1 MNANMYAANLCLFR
15 GELAMK
21 TMSTIRGK
29 LIATASLFLLPI
41 SLFAVLYVQQ
51 AMTNVRFADAE
62 RLGITQIRA
71 VWPVMLQ
78 AASVPPGK
86 ALDPQTLRTE
96 RETNLSLADTN
107 KAAGAGEDL
116 GKVLSGFDRAAQVA
130 AAHALIDA
138 VGDGSNLLLDP
149 DLDSFYVMDAA
160 VVRLPEMLELS
171 WRLLDQARAQAERT
185 SISKAEY
192 AATLI
197 DLGKVRANIEG
208 VDRSLAKAFAANA
221 GGTKLAL
228 AQPLD
233 AFQNAYKAVF
243 SMADALMQA
252 RESNRRTPKETAAFE
267 EAMTAAIVSNDRL
280 QTSASDE
287 LDRLLK
293 VRIDGFYS
301 AMSIACAVGFSVTAL
316 AFLIAWL
323 LSRSIVR
330 ALNNLGF
337 RIRVLAD
344 RDVTA
349 DVPEAQGSD
358 EIAELARAV
367 VHYRDRTAAQIAA
380 ASDADRAVERDA
392 WVAYMMEIS
401 NRITLATQ
409 QAMKRFQQL
418 ASAMGASTNQVRGHA
433 GSTRHQLDQSVK
445 GLQGSVADISGV
457 AAAVT
462 ELSASIAEIATQ
474 AAQSNAVVRQA
485 QDQVHAARSLA
496 ILLDQ
501 ASARIG
507 SFTDLISQIAAQ
519 TNLLALNATI
529 EAARAGSA
537 GRGFAVVAS
546 EVKGLAEQTG
556 RATAEIGEQVT
567 SLRKASNDVLSA
579 MGGIDETIT
588 AINGAA
594 SAIASAVEEQSAT
607 TAEIDR
613 TVQVSVDRTHMAIE
627 DLKSLPAAA
636 SETDRLAAELAEF
649 AENLLGEAGTF
660 STRLEEVVRAIS
672 ERRSSVR
679 VQSNATIRVIIA
691 GTPCEARLENV
702 SSDGA
707 QVCLSGE
714 ELKPESTVTIDFG
727 DGRTRHG
734 VVIHAGHDRFGLKL
748 VEADRLNDALIAS
761 LTGETREAA

>member
-1 MNANMYAANLCLFR
+1 
-15 GELAMK
+15 MK
-21 TMSTIRGK
+21 SIWTIRRK

-41 SLFAVLYVQQ
+41 GLFAALYVQQ
-51 AMTNVRFADAE
+51 AMTSVRFADAE
-62 RLGITQIRA
+62 RIGVTQIHA

-78 AASVPPGK
+78 AATVDASAAIDAQK
-86 ALDPQTLRTE
+86 LRAERATSSALAE
-96 RETNLSLADTN
+96 AN
-107 KAAGAGEDL
+107 KAAGASENL
-116 GKVLSGFDRAAQVA
+116 GKVLPGSDRAAQVA

-171 WRLLDQARAQAERT
+171 WKLLGPARAQAERT
-185 SISKAEY
+185 NISKAEY

-197 DLGKVRANIEG
+197 DLGKLRANFEG
-208 VDRSLAKAFAANA
+208 VERSLAKAFAANA
-221 GGTKLAL
+221 GDTKQAL
-228 AQPLD
+228 ARPLEGLQD
-233 AFQNAYKAVF
+233 AYKALF
-243 SMADALMQA
+243 STADALMQA
-252 RESNRRTPKETAAFE
+252 HETGRRTPRETAAFE
-267 EAMTAAIVSNDRL
+267 QAMTAAIAANNRL
-280 QTSASDE
+280 QTAGADE

-301 AMSIACAVGFSVTAL
+301 AMSVAGAVGFSVTAM
-316 AFLIAWL
+316 AFMIAWL
-323 LSRSIVR
+323 LSRSIVQ
-330 ALNNLGF
+330 ALDNLGR

-344 RDVTA
+344 QDVTA

-358 EIAELARAV
+358 EIAALARAV
-367 VHYRDRTAAQIAA
+367 VHYRDRTAYQIAEA
-380 ASDADRAVERDA
+380 ANADRLVERDA
-392 WVAYMMEIS
+392 WVAYMVEIS
-401 NRITLATQ
+401 DRITSATQ
-409 QAMKRFQQL
+409 TAMGRFQEL
-418 ASAMGASTNQVRGHA
+418 AGVMGTSTNQVRVHA
-433 GSTRHQLDQSVK
+433 GATHRQLDQSVE

-485 QDQVHAARSLA
+485 QEQVHAARTLA
-496 ILLDQ
+496 VLLDQ

-556 RATAEIGEQVT
+556 RATAEIVQQVT
-567 SLRKASNDVLSA
+567 ALRVASSDVLTA
-579 MGGIDETIT
+579 MGGIDETIAT
-588 AINGAA
+588 INGAA

-613 TVQVSVDRTHMAIE
+613 TVQASADRTRSAID
-627 DLKSLPAAA
+627 DLRSLPAAA
-636 SETDRLAAELAEF
+636 SETDRLAAELARL

-660 STRLEEVVRAIS
+660 GTRLEEVVRAIS
-672 ERRSSVR
+672 ERRR
-679 VQSNATIRVIIA
+679 NIRLEATATIRVTIA
-691 GTPCEARLENV
+691 GKPHEARLENV
-702 SSDGA
+702 SAGGA
-707 QVCLSGE
+707 KVCLPGQE
-714 ELKPESTVTIDFG
+714 VQPETTVSIEFG

-734 VVIHAGHDRFGLKL
+734 SVVHAGPDRFGVKL
-748 VEADRLNDALIAS
+748 VETDRLDDALILS
-761 LTGETREAA
+761 LTRAAREAA